1 MKTAEEILTRKRKP
15 VAVKES
21 TIEKA
26 VCDYAK
32 GKGFLAYKFTSPQ
45 RRSVPDRLFIGPH
58 GTVFFIE
65 FKAPGKEPTD
75 AQFREI
81 DKLRENRAVVFVA
94 DTVEKGIRVID
105 MVIALCE

>member
-1 MKTAEEILTRKRKP
+1 MRTVEEILNRKRKQ
-15 VAVKES
+15 VTVKES
-21 TIEKA
+21 SVEKA

-45 RRSVPDRLFIGPH
+45 RRSVPDRMFIDPE

-75 AQFREI
+75 AQVREI
-81 DKLRENRAVVFVA
+81 DKLRENKAVVFVA
-94 DTVEKGIRVID
+94 DTVDRGIQIID
-105 MVIALCE
+105 IMLALCE